1 MAQFLNEREDQ
12 DIELQ
17 EGEELA
23 TFDDMESDT
32 DNSESPVTNESVEV
46 DDTPNADDIPDKYK
60 GKSVKEIIRMHSEA
74 EKMIGKHSSEVGE
87 LRKIVDDFVNSQL
100 VTDAPTEEA
109 EEEEVD
115 FYADP
120 ERAMAKAIENHPA
133 LKQAKQAT
141 QAMKQQEIQAKLSTA
156 HPDFMTIVQD
166 KAFVDW
172 IQKSK
177 VRQRLLQEADQNFD
191 FDAADE
197 LLSNWKER
205 QNIVA
210 ETDKAEKNE
219 RKRSV
224 KNASTGS
231 TKGSGEGRTRKVYR
245 RADIIRLMQTDPDR
259 YQSMVEEIRLAYQ
272 EGRVK

>member
-1 MAQFLNEREDQ
+1 MAHFINEREEQ

-17 EGEELA
+17 EDEEL
-23 TFDDMESDT
+23 TSFDDVEPAGETTPDT
-32 DNSESPVTNESVEV
+32 DVQDEDNY
-46 DDTPNADDIPDKYK
+46 DDDIPDKYK
-60 GKSVKEIIRMHSEA
+60 GKDIKEIIRMHSEA

-100 VTDAPTEEA
+100 VNKAPAVQDEDEEI
-109 EEEEVD
+109 D

-120 ERAMAKAIENHPA
+120 EKAMQKAIENHPA
-133 LKQAKQAT
+133 LKQAQQAT
-141 QAMKQQEIQAKLSTA
+141 QAMRQQEIQAKLANA

-166 KAFVDW
+166 PAFGEWV
-172 IQKSK
+172 QKSK
-177 VRQRLLQEADQNFD
+177 VRTRLLQEADQNFD

-197 LLSNWKER
+197 LLSTWKER

-210 ETDKAEKNE
+210 ETAKAEKTE

-224 KNASTGS
+224 KNAATGM

-245 RADIIRLMQTDPDR
+245 RADIIRLMQTDPNR
-259 YQSMVEEIRLAYQ
+259 YASMAEEIRLAYA

>member
-1 MAQFLNEREDQ
+1 MAQFLNEREEQ
-12 DIELQ
+12 EIELQ

-23 TFDDMESDT
+23 NFDEPET
-32 DNSESPVTNESVEV
+32 GADNSEPATNVNVE
-46 DDTPNADDIPDKYK
+46 DNTDDDIPDKYK
-60 GKSVKEIIRMHSEA
+60 GKDIKEIIRMHSEA

-87 LRKIVDDFVNSQL
+87 LRKVVDDFVNSQL
-100 VTDAPTEEA
+100 VNNAPAEQEED
-109 EEEEVD
+109 EEID

-120 ERAMAKAIENHPA
+120 ERAIAKAIENHPS
-133 LKQAKQAT
+133 LKQAQQAT
-141 QAMKQQEIQAKLSTA
+141 QAIKQQEIQARLKNA

-166 KAFVDW
+166 PAFGEWVG
-172 IQKSK
+172 KSK
-177 VRQRLLQEADQNFD
+177 VRRRLLEDADQRFD

-205 QNIVA
+205 QNILA
-210 ETDKAEKNE
+210 ETKQAEHTE

-245 RADIIRLMQTDPDR
+245 RADIIRLMQTDPAR
-259 YQSMVEEIRLAYQ
+259 YQSMAQEIRQAYA
-272 EGRVK
+272 EGRVKS